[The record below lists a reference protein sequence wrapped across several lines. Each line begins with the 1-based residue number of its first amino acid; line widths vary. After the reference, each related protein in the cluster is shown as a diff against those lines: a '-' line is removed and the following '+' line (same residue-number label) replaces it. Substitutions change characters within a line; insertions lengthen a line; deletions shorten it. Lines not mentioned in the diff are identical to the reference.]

1 MSWQHLLSVFLEIF
15 EQFESPIEQRL
26 SNFNFYVFGKFSK
39 DQVTKTLKA
48 FLSKQTFTWKVI
60 LDTLKLKTVER
71 IFLENTNHKEYGSI
85 QKEKGNSTNFQVF
98 SSKCRK
104 DGKLNSFLID
114 MGRLL
119 PLGYCT

>member
-1 MSWQHLLSVFLEIF
+1 M
-15 EQFESPIEQRL
+15 
-26 SNFNFYVFGKFSK
+26 
-39 DQVTKTLKA
+39 
-48 FLSKQTFTWKVI
+48 SKQTFTWKVI
-60 LDTLKLKTVER
+60 LDTLKLKTVEG

-104 DGKLNSFLID
+104 DGKLNQEKIFTVFLLSFLID